1 MRANFSASLALVLQ
15 HEGGWV
21 NDPLDPGKE
30 TNRGVTQLVY
40 DAWRLGEGL
49 ARRSV
54 RLINDYEVGAI
65 YRRNYWNACR
75 CDDLPAGLDYCIFD
89 FAVNSGVN
97 RASRYLQRALGTVA
111 DGQVGP
117 VTIAL
122 AGERPAE
129 RTISAVCDARLA
141 FLRQLPTFG
150 HFGGGWTARVGD
162 VRAKAEEMAA

>member
-1 MRANFSASLALVLQ
+1 MRANFAPSLAAALV
-15 HEGGWV
+15 HEGGFV
-21 NDPLDPGKE
+21 NDPQDPGGA

-65 YRRNYWNACR
+65 FRRQYWNACR

-97 RASRYLQRALGTVA
+97 RASRYLQRALGAVEDGQIGPATVA
-111 DGQVGP
+111 RAGAQSVEY
-117 VTIAL
+117 TIN
-122 AGERPAE
+122 
-129 RTISAVCDARLA
+129 SVCDARLV

-162 VRAKAEEMAA
+162 VRAKAEGMAA